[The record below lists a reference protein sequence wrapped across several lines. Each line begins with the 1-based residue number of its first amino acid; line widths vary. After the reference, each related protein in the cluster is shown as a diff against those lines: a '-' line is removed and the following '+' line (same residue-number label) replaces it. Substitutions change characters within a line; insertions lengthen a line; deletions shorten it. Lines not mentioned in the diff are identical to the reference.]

1 MHNLKDVSTSAACV
15 EYLFKTYQ
23 KDLVN
28 INNGQHN
35 FRNQKAQL
43 KQKKNHNNN
52 KK

>member
-1 MHNLKDVSTSAACV
+1 MHNLKDVRTSAACV

-28 INNGQHN
+28 INNGQHILEIKRHSWN
-35 FRNQKAQL
+35 K
-43 KQKKNHNNN
+43 KKNHNNN